1 MFAYLRGAVAASGT
15 DFVVLDVNGV
25 GFRVTSS
32 WQTISKLPAQGELCT
47 LYTYLYVRED
57 AMALF
62 GFSTEAELQ
71 CFEMLISVTGV
82 GPRVAVAILS
92 ELSYEE
98 FAFAV
103 ASKDVKKLTMA
114 SGVGNKLAQHIIME
128 LADKLAKESFLPS
141 GGRIEHAA
149 PRSGD
154 NADEAVSALAVLG
167 YSQTEALR
175 AVRSFNTEGLSS
187 EEIIKAALKLLMRQ

>member
-1 MFAYLRGAVAASGT
+1 MFAYLRGTLVSSGA
-15 DFVVLDVNGV
+15 DEVVLDVNGV

-32 WQTISKLPAQGELCT
+32 WQTISGLPAQGEVCT
-47 LYTYLYVRED
+47 LFTYLYVRED
-57 AMALF
+57 AMSLF
-62 GFSTEAELQ
+62 GFATEAERQ

-92 ELSYEE
+92 ELSCEE

-114 SGVGNKLAQHIIME
+114 SGVGNKLAQRIIME

-141 GGRIEHAA
+141 GSGIEHAA
-149 PRSGD
+149 SRHGD
-154 NADEAVSALAVLG
+154 NADEAVSALTVLG

-175 AVRSFNTEGLSS
+175 AVRSFSTEGLSS